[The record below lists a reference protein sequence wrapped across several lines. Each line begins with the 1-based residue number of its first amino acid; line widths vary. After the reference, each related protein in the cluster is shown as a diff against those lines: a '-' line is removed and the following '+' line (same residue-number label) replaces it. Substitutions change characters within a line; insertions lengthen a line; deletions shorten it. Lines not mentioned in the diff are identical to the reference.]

1 MNIYIYHWKDNG
13 NNSLA
18 ISDTNLSEVP
28 YVRSME
34 ALCEVF
40 VYPRNMAKHI
50 PSDIIASVALRTGDV
65 LDLSIYT
72 V

>member
-1 MNIYIYHWKDNG
+1 MATSG
-13 NNSLA
+13 
-18 ISDTNLSEVP
+18 TQFVEVP